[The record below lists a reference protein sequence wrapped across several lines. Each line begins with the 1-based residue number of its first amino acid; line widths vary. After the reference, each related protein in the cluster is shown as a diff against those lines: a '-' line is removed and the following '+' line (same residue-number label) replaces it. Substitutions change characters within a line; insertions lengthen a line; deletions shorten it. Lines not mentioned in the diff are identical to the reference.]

1 MYGFLQVRRT
11 CIHVSFS
18 LELQIGHVTEGN
30 LVGPNNCF
38 LRFPMYCPV
47 RNFIRL
53 VFCASVI
60 MGFFQKLFERV
71 L

>member
-18 LELQIGHVTEGN
+18 LELQIGHVMEGN
-30 LVGPNNCF
+30 LMGPKNNCF
-38 LRFPMYCPV
+38 MRFPMYCPV

-53 VFCASVI
+53 VFCAFVI
-60 MGFFQKLFERV
+60 NYNGVFPEV
-71 L
+71 S